1 MEIKKLSDC
10 TLKEMTKAWN
20 RGFTGYIVPMEMNET
35 AFLHRFV
42 SQGLSP
48 EHSIV
53 AFINNDPIGIIVN
66 GFRLINDKKIAWNGG
81 TGLAPEYRG
90 KGVIKKMMNEM
101 LAIYEHQNVDIA
113 TLEAINENNV
123 AIHLYKNY
131 GYEIVDDLVFL
142 CGEIGAGGS
151 LQYKAYCPEKLP
163 YVPFCV

>member
-20 RGFTGYIVPMEMNET
+20 RGVMGYIVPMEMNET

-42 SQGLSP
+42 SEGLSP

-66 GFRLINDKKIAWNGG
+66 GFRIINDKKIVWNGG

-90 KGVIKKMMNEM
+90 KGIIKKMMNET
-101 LAIYEHQNVDIA
+101 LAIYEHQSVDIA
-113 TLEAINENNV
+113 TLEAIKENTV
-123 AIHLYKNY
+123 AIHLYKNH
-131 GYEIVDDLVFL
+131 GYDIVDNLVFL
-142 CGEIGAGGS
+142 SGEIGAGDS
-151 LQYKAYCPEKLP
+151 FQYKAYPP
-163 YVPFCV
+163 